1 MTTKITQLFHVF
13 DTFRCHL
20 RHLRP
25 EDRMAS
31 CARMIGRPDL
41 LSHQEFRDAFHVW
54 HKGVSI

>member
-1 MTTKITQLFHVF
+1 MTTQLHHVF
-13 DTFRCHL
+13 DTFRYHL
-20 RHLRP
+20 RNLRP

-41 LSHQEFRDAFHVW
+41 LSHQEFRDAFHAW

>member
-13 DTFRCHL
+13 DTFRYHL

-25 EDRMAS
+25 EDRMS
-31 CARMIGRPDL
+31 SVARMIGRPDL

-54 HKGVSI
+54 HKGVNI